1 MAPFSIAVSTL
12 TQPTKLP
19 EVVSHLWVRLLELYL
34 GLRSE
39 YVQVLVLVVVPLILL
54 LAVLLVDLGIRGRV
68 VAQDGRLTFRPS
80 LVVRCGWV
88 FGMLLLLFNSFASHH
103 PNWIIMTADLLAA
116 WELLRTFPRNLTL
129 APEGLVWRDI
139 RGKVSLP
146 WEQISRFA
154 AKRSPFGVEY
164 KVCGDGGQ
172 SFAIESMVFPGW
184 KQIIRGI
191 SLRLERRHL
200 NPSSAVP
207 PTALDT
213 LHRVLLPA
221 CMIIIVFGHLRGYK

>member
-12 TQPTKLP
+12 AQPAKLP
-19 EVVSHLWVRLLELYL
+19 EVVSHLWVRLLELYP

-39 YVQVLVLVVVPLILL
+39 YVQVLVLLVVPLIVL
-54 LAVLLVDLGIRGRV
+54 LAVLLADLGIRRRV
-68 VAQDGRLTFRPS
+68 VAQDGGLTFRPS
-80 LVVRCGWV
+80 LAVRCGWV
-88 FGMLLLLFNSFASHH
+88 FVILALLFNSFVSHH
-103 PNWIIMTADLLAA
+103 PSWIILTSDLLAS

-129 APEGLVWRDI
+129 VPEGLLWRDI
-139 RGKVSLP
+139 RGAVSLP
-146 WEQISRFA
+146 WEQISCFA

-172 SFAIESMVFPGW
+172 IFVIESMVFPGW

-191 SLRLERRHL
+191 SLSLEQRHL
-200 NPSSAVP
+200 KPSSAVP
-207 PTALDT
+207 STAMDM

-221 CMIIIVFGHLRGYK
+221 CMIILAWNAWR